1 MHDTKISIA
10 VRSDLATWQKLN
22 VVAFLAS
29 AIAARHPDAI
39 GEPYR
44 DADGQ
49 TYLPIL
55 GQPVMIFAGDG
66 DALAKAHTRALS
78 RGLDLAVYSEGMFRT
93 GDDAANR
100 AVVAALH
107 TGGLDLVGLSA
118 RGDRKEIDKA
128 FKGLKL
134 HE

>member
-29 AIAARHPDAI
+29 AIAARHPEAI

-55 GQPVMIFAGDG
+55 GQPVMILAGDG
-66 DALAKAHTRALS
+66 DALAKAHKRALD
-78 RGLDLAVYSEGMFRT
+78 RGLELAVYSEGMFRT

-100 AVVAALH
+100 AVVAALP
-107 TGGLDLVGLSA
+107 TEGLELVGFSA